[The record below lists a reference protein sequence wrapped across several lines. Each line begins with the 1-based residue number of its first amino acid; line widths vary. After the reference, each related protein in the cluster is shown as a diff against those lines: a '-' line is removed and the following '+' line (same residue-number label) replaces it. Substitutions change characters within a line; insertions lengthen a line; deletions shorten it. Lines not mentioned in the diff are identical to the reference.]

1 MSTSRTEPQG
11 LVLVG
16 DDPLLAD
23 LVVGLGG
30 LPRATALRVW
40 AVIDLAAADAAALA
54 REAGVP
60 LVGTRLEDLAGST
73 PALALVASRDP
84 DLTARVTALLPRDTV
99 VLGHGQLPLLDGL
112 GRLAAENRA
121 LRLDSHRL
129 KETRLRL
136 NQFVETA
143 PMAIYIKDRDL
154 RYRKMNAHALHVLA
168 LKEAA
173 VLGRTDHAI
182 YPGGSARWLQRVEQE
197 TLRTRQTLHAS
208 GVLPVQGQDMHVA
221 VTLFPVVE
229 DGRVEGLYGLVEDTT
244 ELYESEQKLHQVD
257 EQLSETQTYLR
268 EVLENS
274 RDMIFLTDPT
284 GALLSFNSG
293 AEQALGYSRDEVVGT
308 PAHNLCASPGN
319 FEKLFATALRD
330 GHAVSYE
337 AEFRSR
343 ERRPVI
349 CNISLTLI
357 QGPDG
362 KPLEMVCL
370 CRDITTRVRLKNDLI
385 RSERLAAVGQMA
397 SGVAHEINNPL
408 AVIDTIGGLVE
419 ETLRDEGDRLDPET
433 REILARAMDRLHAQ
447 VKRCT
452 AITHSLL
459 GFVRSAQHDGVAP
472 LDLHALLDES
482 LDVLVTEIRR
492 AGVEVRRH
500 YAPQLP
506 PFRSD
511 AVMLQQV
518 FVNLVKNAVDAMEA
532 VPDRPP
538 VLDVTTAA
546 DAAQITVTVQDN
558 GVGIPPEDR
567 DRIFDLFH
575 TTKPVGRGT
584 GLGLSIVHDLLFRL
598 GGSIRVASEP
608 GRWSRFVVT
617 LPLQPPETPRPDP
630 LSISL

>member
-1 MSTSRTEPQG
+1 MNTSRTDPQG
-11 LVLVG
+11 VVLVG
-16 DDPLLAD
+16 DGPLLAD
-23 LVVGLGG
+23 LVIGLTG
-30 LPRATALRVW
+30 LPRATPLRVY

-54 REAGVP
+54 REAEVP
-60 LVGTRLEDLAGST
+60 LVSDRLDDLAT
-73 PALALVASRDP
+73 VEPHLALVASRDP
-84 DLTARVTALLPRDTV
+84 GLADRVRALLPAATL
-99 VLGHGQLPLLDGL
+99 VLGHEHLALLEGL
-112 GRLAAENRA
+112 GRLGGDNRA

-154 RYRKMNAHALHVLA
+154 RYRKMNAHALHVLG
-168 LKEAA
+168 LKEPD

-197 TLRTRQTLHAS
+197 TLRTRQTLHAA
-208 GVLPVQGQDMHVA
+208 GVLPVQGEDMHVQ

-229 DGRVEGLYGLVEDTT
+229 DGQVAGLYGLVEDTT

-257 EQLSETQTYLR
+257 EQLTETQTYLR

-274 RDMIFLTDPT
+274 RDMIFLTDPD
-284 GALLSFNSG
+284 GILMSFNSG

-308 PAHNLCASPGN
+308 PAHRLCAAPGD

-330 GHAVSYE
+330 GHAVAYE

-343 ERRPVI
+343 DRRPI
-349 CNISLTLI
+349 IGNISLTLI

-433 REILARAMDRLHAQ
+433 RAILTRAMARLHAQ

-459 GFVRSAQHDGVAP
+459 GFVRNAQRGTADI
-472 LDLHALLDES
+472 DLHALIEES
-482 LDVLVTEIRR
+482 LSVLVTEIRR
-492 AGVEVRRH
+492 SGAEVARH
-500 YAPQLP
+500 FAADLP
-506 PFRSD
+506 AVHSD
-511 AVMLQQV
+511 PVMLQQV

-532 VPDRPP
+532 VPDRSS
-538 VLDVTTAA
+538 LLEITTTSDGEHVSVA
-546 DAAQITVTVQDN
+546 IQDN
-558 GVGIPPEDR
+558 GVGIAPEDR

-584 GLGLSIVHDLLFRL
+584 GLGLSIVHDILFRL

-617 LPLQPPETPRPDP
+617 IPLRPPAEPRPDP

>member
-1 MSTSRTEPQG
+1 M
-11 LVLVG
+11 G
-16 DDPLLAD
+16 DDALLAD
-23 LVVGLGG
+23 LVIGLTGP
-30 LPRATALRVW
+30 PRATSLRVW
-40 AVIDLAAADAAALA
+40 AVVDLAEGEAAALA

-60 LVGTRLEDLAGST
+60 LVATRLEALAASA

-84 DLTARVTALLPRDTV
+84 DLGTRVRRILPTDTI
-99 VLGHGQLPLLDGL
+99 VLADEVLPLLEAV
-112 GRLAAENRA
+112 GRLADENRA

-154 RYRKMNAHALHVLA
+154 RYRKMNAHALHVLG
-168 LKEAA
+168 LKEPD
-173 VLGRTDHAI
+173 VMGRTDHAL

-208 GVLPVQGQDMHVA
+208 GVLPVQGEDMHVQ
-221 VTLFPVVE
+221 VTLFPVIE
-229 DGRVEGLYGLVEDTT
+229 DGQVEGLYGLMEDTT

-257 EQLSETQTYLR
+257 EQLTETQTYLR

-274 RDMIFLTDPT
+274 RDMIFLTDPR
-284 GALLSFNSG
+284 GVLLSFNSG

-308 PAHNLCASPGN
+308 PAHALCASPGN

-330 GHAVSYE
+330 GHAVAYE
-337 AEFRSR
+337 TEFRSR
-343 ERRPVI
+343 DRRTI
-349 CNISLTLI
+349 IGNISLTLI

-362 KPLEMVCL
+362 RPQEMVCL

-419 ETLRDEGDRLDPET
+419 ESLRDEGDRLDPET
-433 REILARAMDRLHAQ
+433 LKILAKAMERLHAQ
-447 VKRCT
+447 VQRCT

-459 GFVRSAQHDGVAP
+459 GFVRNAQRGMTDVH
-472 LDLHALLDES
+472 LHALLDEC
-482 LDVLVTEIRR
+482 LTLLATEIRR
-492 AGVEVRRH
+492 SGAEVALH
-500 YAPQLP
+500 YAPRMP
-506 PFRSD
+506 VFRSD
-511 AVMLQQV
+511 PTMLQQV
-518 FVNLVKNAVDAMEA
+518 FVNLFKNAVDAMEA
-532 VPDRPP
+532 VPDRAA
-538 VLDVTTAA
+538 LLEITTTA
-546 DAAQITVTVQDN
+546 DGEQVTIAIQDN
-558 GVGIPPEDR
+558 GVGIAPEDR

-575 TTKPVGRGT
+575 TTKPMGRGT
-584 GLGLSIVHDLLFRL
+584 GLGLAIVHDILFRL
-598 GGSIRVASEP
+598 GGSVRVASEP

>member
-1 MSTSRTEPQG
+1 
-11 LVLVG
+11 VG
-16 DDPLLAD
+16 DDALLAD
-23 LVVGLGG
+23 LVLGLTG
-30 LPRATALRVW
+30 LPRATPVRVW
-40 AVIDLAAADAAALA
+40 AVIDLAEGEAAALA

-60 LVGTRLEDLAGST
+60 LVATRLEALASSA

-84 DLTARVTALLPRDTV
+84 GLGGRVRHILPADTI
-99 VLGHGQLPLLDGL
+99 VLADEVLPLLEAL
-112 GRLAAENRA
+112 GRLADENRA

-154 RYRKMNAHALHVLA
+154 RYRKMNAHALHVLG
-168 LKEAA
+168 LKEAD

-208 GVLPVQGQDMHVA
+208 GVLPVQGEDMHVQ
-221 VTLFPVVE
+221 VTLFPVIE
-229 DGRVEGLYGLVEDTT
+229 DGQVEGLYGLMEDTT

-257 EQLSETQTYLR
+257 EQLTETQTYLR

-274 RDMIFLTDPT
+274 RDMIFLTDPD
-284 GALLSFNSG
+284 GVLLSFNSG

-308 PAHNLCASPGN
+308 PAHALCATPGD

-330 GHAVSYE
+330 GHAVAYE

-343 ERRPVI
+343 DRRPI
-349 CNISLTLI
+349 IGNISLTLI

-362 KPLEMVCL
+362 RPQEMVCL

-433 REILARAMDRLHAQ
+433 RQILVKAMDRLHAQ
-447 VKRCT
+447 VQRCT

-459 GFVRSAQHDGVAP
+459 GFVRNAQRGMTDVH
-472 LDLHALLDES
+472 LHTLLDEC
-482 LDVLVTEIRR
+482 LTLLVTEIRR
-492 AGVEVRRH
+492 SGAEVARH
-500 YAPQLP
+500 FAPRMP
-506 PFRSD
+506 VFRSD
-511 AVMLQQV
+511 PTMLQQV
-518 FVNLVKNAVDAMEA
+518 FVNLFKNAVDAMEA
-532 VPDRPP
+532 VPDRAS
-538 VLDVTTAA
+538 LLEITTTA
-546 DAAQITVTVQDN
+546 DGEQVTIAIQDN
-558 GVGIPPEDR
+558 GVGIAPEDR

-575 TTKPVGRGT
+575 TTKPMGRGT
-584 GLGLSIVHDLLFRL
+584 GLGLAIVHDILFRL
-598 GGSIRVASEP
+598 GGSVRVASEP